1 MTNKVSRR
9 ALIKNTFA
17 GLSAIS
23 LPISITACN
32 GDDQSYHQNKIEF
45 LHGVASGDPLKD
57 RVILWTRITPE
68 NLAATYELQWEI
80 SLDEKFSK
88 IVTTGKIKTSAA
100 KDFTLKVDARNL
112 SEGTQYYY
120 RFKYGEMS
128 SPIGRTK
135 TLATNVDIVKFAVCS
150 CSNYPAGYFYVYRE
164 IAKQDIDVVLHL
176 GDYIYEYGSHGFA
189 TENAENL
196 GRTFESDNQD
206 EIYRLED
213 YRKRYAKY
221 RTDPDLISVHQRHPF
236 ILIWDDH
243 ELTNDAWR
251 NGAENHQPELE
262 GDFIA
267 RRTAA
272 LTAYFEWMP
281 IREKNENDIINIYRQ
296 FNFGDLVQLNMLD
309 TRMLARDEQ
318 LSFASFMDGENLNI
332 ERFKTALFNP
342 QRQLIGTDQL
352 KWLAD
357 SIQSS
362 RAIWNVLGQQ
372 VLMTKMLVPAEV
384 LQILNAAQSGNVDAN
399 FLNRAQ
405 IILKELVAIK
415 LRYKNNDPSLTE
427 LELSRI
433 LTVIPYNL
441 DAWDG
446 YYAERERVYSLYEL
460 YKKKVV
466 VLAGDTHNAWEST
479 LYQQSGANIGVELAA
494 SSVSSPGMEKYL
506 GLPANLMQDFEQVFI
521 HLIDELGYCNLNQR
535 GYLKLSFDSTQ
546 LTSEWIFLTNIQSK
560 EYQVDQL
567 RLHTTTYDTNLNVL
581 NVVQQAG

>member
-1 MTNKVSRR
+1 MTNTISRR
-9 ALIKNTFA
+9 ALIKKSLA
-17 GLSAIS
+17 GFGAVS
-23 LPISITACN
+23 LPISMTACH
-32 GDDQSYHQNKIEF
+32 GDDQSSNSNEIEF
-45 LHGVASGDPLKD
+45 LHGVASGDPLQD
-57 RVILWTRITPE
+57 RVILWTRITPN
-68 NLAATYELQWEI
+68 NLTASYELQWEI
-80 SLDEKFSK
+80 SLDEKFSN
-88 IVTTGKIKTSAA
+88 IVQVGKIKTSAA
-100 KDFTLKVDARNL
+100 KDFTLKVDALNL
-112 SEGTQYYY
+112 NENTQYYY
-120 RFKYGEMS
+120 RFKYGEKS

-135 TLATNVDIVKFAVCS
+135 TLAKQTNAVKFAVCS

-176 GDYIYEYGSHGFA
+176 GDYIYEYGQDGYA
-189 TENAENL
+189 TENAEEL
-196 GRTFESDNQD
+196 GRTFEVDNQN
-206 EIYRLED
+206 EIYRIED

-221 RTDPDLISVHQRHPF
+221 RTDPDLQSVHQRHPF

-262 GDFIA
+262 GDFVA

-281 IREKNENDIINIYRQ
+281 IREKSENGILNIYRQ

-318 LSFASFMDGENLNI
+318 LSFASFIEGESLNVDQ
-332 ERFKTALFNP
+332 FKLALFNP
-342 QRQLIGTDQL
+342 QRQLIGVDQL
-352 KWLAD
+352 KWLSN

-372 VLMTKMLVPAEV
+372 VLMTKMFFPAEL
-384 LQILNAAQSGNVDAN
+384 LQILNSAQSGSVDAN
-399 FLNRAQ
+399 FLAQ
-405 IILKELVAIK
+405 AQKQLMELVTIK
-415 LRYKNNDPSLTE
+415 LRHKQNDPSLTE
-427 LELSRI
+427 AELSRI

-446 YYAERERVYSLYEL
+446 YYVERERVYSLYEQ

-466 VLAGDTHNAWEST
+466 VLAGDTHNAWESV
-479 LYQQSGANIGVELAA
+479 LHQQNGVKIGIELAA
-494 SSVSSPGMEKYL
+494 SSVSSPGMERYL
-506 GLPANLMQDFEQVFI
+506 NLPENLMQDFEQVFVN
-521 HLIDELGYCNLNQR
+521 LIDELTYCNLNQR

-546 LTSEWIFLTNIQSK
+546 LSSEWIFLTNIHSK

-567 RLHTTTYDTNLNVL
+567 RLHTTNYDTNLNVL
-581 NVVQQAG
+581 SLVQQAS